1 MRRSRQLV
9 QRGWALGIAALT
21 AISLAQ
27 AGFAEQPLEQL
38 PEDVVSFSLAR
49 VALPQMMVEVTKDHG
64 PLAGAS
70 WGVIK
75 GSSAVVERVTGL
87 MDGETA
93 DRDERHSP
101 AWLNLNNAGSRQPR
115 HEPAL
120 LRYTF

>member
-1 MRRSRQLV
+1 MRRLRQLV
-9 QRGWALGIAALT
+9 QYGWALGVAAVA
-21 AISLAQ
+21 AISLPQ
-27 AGFAEQPLEQL
+27 VGLAEQPLKQL
-38 PEDVVSFSLAR
+38 PDDVVSFSLAW
-49 VALPQMMVEVTKDHG
+49 VALPQTMVEVGKDDG

-70 WGVIK
+70 WGVVK

-93 DRDERHSP
+93 DRDARPSA
-101 AWLNLNNAGSRQPR
+101 AWLNLNNAGSRQSR